1 MRRLAEELLAYTQ
14 SATLPYYQMV
24 EHYQM
29 VLANNHRWIGPAPN
43 DQQILLHATYEQ
55 SINLDG
61 TLRQNIQVDGLY

>member
-1 MRRLAEELLAYTQ
+1 MAEELLAYTQ
-14 SATLPYYQMV
+14 SATLPYYQLV
-24 EHYQM
+24 E
-29 VLANNHRWIGPAPN
+29 LANNHRWIGPAPN